1 VTQRPGYGILEK
13 TGIVYAQVPDVS
25 DAGHGFLERV
35 ALMSSD
41 ADASNEKAKE
51 RAKTYFQYGN
61 DAALKNNHDYAVN
74 MYQSACK
81 IDPGN
86 LIYRQALRGIERR
99 KFGNDPAK
107 VGKLVGMKTN
117 PIRLKAKAPKAK
129 GNWKGVLET
138 CEEVFVLNPWDI
150 GAARDAAEASQQLG
164 FMPLAQWLLES
175 VSQQATDAEFFR
187 HLARVEEESA
197 AWQKAIQAWERVKK
211 IDPNDEEAG
220 RKINALSANAT
231 IQRAGLT
238 DAIDKRNEQTTA
250 APAEPTEA
258 ELEALALAKL
268 SPEERLMK
276 EIQDHPEHVGP
287 FLELSDIHK
296 GRNQLEEAEK
306 VLARGLKAHP
316 EDETL
321 RLNYA
326 EVQLSRLQH
335 AVEVFTKRSSE
346 KPQDE
351 AIKAKLN
358 QYKTMLME
366 YEIKEYGRRAKL
378 HPDDLGVQL
387 QLGKSLARAGK
398 NQEAI
403 AAFQHARNHPTNRV
417 EALHQLGLCFEAI
430 GNLKLAERNY
440 QDALKAADPSDLTRF
455 NALHYQLGRVAES
468 QGNNQAAEEHYN
480 EVAANDYSYRDV
492 AERLKNLSSA

>member
-1 VTQRPGYGILEK
+1 MS
-13 TGIVYAQVPDVS
+13 A
-25 DAGHGFLERV
+25 DAGTI
-35 ALMSSD
+35 SD
-41 ADASNEKAKE
+41 KDRE

-107 VGKLVGMKTN
+107 VGKLIGMKTN
-117 PIRLKAKAPKAK
+117 PIRLKAKPPKAK
-129 GNWKGVLET
+129 GNWKGVLEV

-150 GAARDAAEASQQLG
+150 GAAREAAEASQHLG
-164 FMPLAQWLLES
+164 FMPVAQWLLES
-175 VSQQATDAEFFR
+175 VQPQATDAEFFR
-187 HLARVEEESA
+187 HLARIEEESA

-211 IDPNDEEAG
+211 LDPTDDEAS

-238 DAIDKRNEQTTA
+238 DAIEKRDEQA
-250 APAEPTEA
+250 SAGPAEPTEA
-258 ELEALALAKL
+258 ELEALAMAKL
-268 SPEERLMK
+268 SPEQRLAK

-287 FLELSDIHK
+287 FLELAEIHK
-296 GRNQLEEAEK
+296 NRSQLEDAEK
-306 VLARGLKAHP
+306 VLARGLKVHP

-326 EVQLSRLQH
+326 EIQLSRLQH
-335 AVEVFTKRSSE
+335 AIEVLTKRSSE

-366 YEIKEYGRRAKL
+366 YEVREYARRAKL
-378 HPDDLGVQL
+378 HPEDLAVQL
-387 QLGKSLARAGK
+387 QLGKCLARAGK
-398 NQEAI
+398 HQEAI
-403 AAFQHARNHPTNRV
+403 AAFQHARNDPTNRV
-417 EALHQLGLCFEAI
+417 EALHQLGLSFEAI

-440 QDALKAADPSDLTRF
+440 QDALKAVDQSDLSRV
-455 NALHYQLGRVAES
+455 NALHYQLGRVAEA

-480 EVAANDYSYRDV
+480 EVAANDYSYLDV
-492 AERLKNLSSA
+492 AERLKNLGSS